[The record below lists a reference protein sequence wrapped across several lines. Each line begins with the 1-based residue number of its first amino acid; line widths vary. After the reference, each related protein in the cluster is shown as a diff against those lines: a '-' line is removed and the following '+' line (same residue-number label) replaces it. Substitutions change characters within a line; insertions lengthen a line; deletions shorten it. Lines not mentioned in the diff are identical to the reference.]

1 MFVTFGALFYAVNAS
16 FPRRTVYSEGSFSR
30 DENEVNVLPDLPGPF
45 LIPRTFFSEEF
56 NS

>member
-1 MFVTFGALFYAVNAS
+1 MFVTFGALFYAVHAA